1 MKCWRLTSKGLVSL
15 QKLRSMT
22 SLALP
27 LHTKMTKSQSSR
39 SQKKNENCLK
49 SWKENLIIWQ
59 ECWKTDW
66 GPGQMVNQFK
76 YLRYDSFS
84 DLSRMVEKSSKGNE
98 AVIIV
103 EIFHWQEWKSFF
115 ADEFSLIK
123 SIRNYHYFR
132 FSAIHI
138 SESYSLRRFLQM
150 MKGYSHYAAN
160 PCADF
165 PAIHFHLLY
174 HKVWNSFILL
184 VKKVC

>member
-1 MKCWRLTSKGLVSL
+1 MVS
-15 QKLRSMT
+15 
-22 SLALP
+22 
-27 LHTKMTKSQSSR
+27 
-39 SQKKNENCLK
+39 
-49 SWKENLIIWQ
+49 
-59 ECWKTDW
+59 
-66 GPGQMVNQFK
+66 QFK

-84 DLSRMVEKSSKGNE
+84 DLSRMVEKSSKVNE

-103 EIFHWQEWKSFF
+103 EIFHWQDWKSFF

-165 PAIHFHLLY
+165 QAIPFHLLY
-174 HKVWNSFILL
+174 HKV
-184 VKKVC
+184 

>member
-1 MKCWRLTSKGLVSL
+1 MVS
-15 QKLRSMT
+15 
-22 SLALP
+22 
-27 LHTKMTKSQSSR
+27 
-39 SQKKNENCLK
+39 
-49 SWKENLIIWQ
+49 
-59 ECWKTDW
+59 
-66 GPGQMVNQFK
+66 QFK

-103 EIFHWQEWKSFF
+103 EIFHWQDWKSFF

-123 SIRNYHYFR
+123 SITTTTT
-132 FSAIHI
+132 AIHI

-174 HKVWNSFILL
+174 HKV
-184 VKKVC
+184 

>member
-1 MKCWRLTSKGLVSL
+1 MKCWCLTSKGLVSL

-39 SQKKNENCLK
+39 SQKKNENFLK
-49 SWKENLIIWQ
+49 SWTENLIIWQ

-66 GPGQMVNQFK
+66 GPGQMVSQFK

-103 EIFHWQEWKSFF
+103 EIFHWQDWKSFF

-132 FSAIHI
+132 FSAIYIYQSRILWGDFCRWWKDTHI
-138 SESYSLRRFLQM
+138 MLQTPALIFQQYTSTCSITRFE
-150 MKGYSHYAAN
+150 
-160 PCADF
+160 
-165 PAIHFHLLY
+165 I
-174 HKVWNSFILL
+174 VSFCL
-184 VKKVC
+184 